1 MSQVPHLELIKVKCR
16 SSLMAYTYVIA
27 RYRSDLPINYC

>member
-1 MSQVPHLELIKVKCR
+1 MPHFSLIKVKCR
-16 SSLMAYTYVIA
+16 SSLMAQTYVIA